1 MKLTTELLLKG
12 YRTGVFPMAIN
23 LRGDIAWFSPDP
35 RAIIPLDDRFHV
47 AKSLQRTVR
56 QKRFEVTFDRDFPSV
71 IRACAKTHGDTW
83 ISKEIIN
90 AYSLLHAE
98 GHVHSIETR
107 IEGQLV
113 GGLYGV
119 HVGGAFFGESMFH
132 LATDASKIAL
142 VGLVEHLRSRG
153 FALLDT
159 QWMTPHLE
167 RFGTMLVSKGA
178 YLQMLDDAVKMDVTW
193 EAKSE
198 RAPA

>member
-35 RAIIPLDDRFHV
+35 RAIIPLDGRFHV

-56 QKRFEVTFDRDFPSV
+56 QKKFEVTFDRDFPGV

-98 GHVHSIETR
+98 GHVHSVETR
-107 IEGQLV
+107 VEGELA

-142 VGLVEHLRSRG
+142 VALVEHLRARG

-167 RFGTMLVSKGA
+167 RFGTMLVSKEA
-178 YLQMLDDAVKMDVTW
+178 YLRMLEDAVQD
-193 EAKSE
+193 E
-198 RAPA
+198 RDRGAND

>member
-35 RAIIPLDDRFHV
+35 RAIIPLDGRFHV

-56 QKRFEVTFDRDFPSV
+56 QKKFEVTFDRDFPSV

-98 GHVHSIETR
+98 GHVHSIEAR
-107 IEGQLV
+107 FGGKLA

-132 LATDASKIAL
+132 LATDSSKIAL
-142 VGLVEHLRSRG
+142 VALVEHLRARG

-167 RFGTMLVSKGA
+167 RFGTMLVSKEA
-178 YLQMLDDAVKMDVTW
+178 YLRMLEDAVKMNVTW
-193 EAKSE
+193 GRTIKS
-198 RAPA
+198 AAA

>member
-1 MKLTTELLLKG
+1 
-12 YRTGVFPMAIN
+12 MAIN

-35 RAIIPLDDRFHV
+35 RAIIPLDGRFHV

-56 QKRFEVTFDRDFPSV
+56 QKKFEVTFDRDFPSV

-107 IEGQLV
+107 IEGQLA

-142 VGLVEHLRSRG
+142 VALVEHLRARG

-167 RFGTMLVSKGA
+167 RFGTMLVCKEA
-178 YLQMLDDAVKMDVTW
+178 YLQMLNDAVNMNVSW
-193 EAKSE
+193 GAQIE
-198 RAPA
+198 RARA